1 MASLEAEL
9 SKLTLKSPHED
20 KGKEKEKER
29 NERYNTD
36 DEDFDD
42 EPREILPFRFFDLP
56 SEIRLKVY
64 EYVLFGETKRKGP
77 PRTNGNAGSSRK
89 NKIPAPLSHR
99 LSLFLSSRRI
109 HGEAS
114 VLFYSVQTFR
124 VFQIQDYSRQPTLI
138 SLAPSYRPLVKK
150 IELILGSSWTAPP
163 KSWKVTKHLGL
174 TEMTGVRTLKIFIQ
188 CDPSHPVFEG
198 FRVSSDFYTGFAG
211 GLVQKILEQLPNL
224 EQVEFDAWPSVQ
236 KSGPLMRRLLSEV
249 RATNVNIHWGPE
261 RGWNDWEDE
270 EWSAPASAPASK
282 TVAVSGH
289 KSSVPVSFRNH
300 ISATGVTTV
309 SLHIKE

>member
-1 MASLEAEL
+1 MAALEAGF
-9 SKLTLKSPHED
+9 SKLTLESTPGQE
-20 KGKEKEKER
+20 GKEKEK
-29 NERYNTD
+29 NDRYNTD

-42 EPREILPFRFFDLP
+42 ETREILPFRFFDLP

-64 EYVLFGETKRKGP
+64 EYVLFGETKKKGP
-77 PRTNGNAGSSRK
+77 PRTNGNVGSSRK

-109 HGEAS
+109 HDEAS

-124 VFQIQDYSRQPTLI
+124 VFQIQDYSKQPTLI
-138 SLAPSYRPLVKK
+138 SLAPSYRPLIKK

-224 EQVEFDAWPSVQ
+224 VQVEFDAWPSVQ

-249 RATNVNIHWGPE
+249 RASNVNIHWGPE

-270 EWSAPASAPASK
+270 ELNTPTSKSSAGP
-282 TVAVSGH
+282 VAISGH

-300 ISATGVTTV
+300 VSATGITTV
-309 SLHIKE
+309 SLHIDK